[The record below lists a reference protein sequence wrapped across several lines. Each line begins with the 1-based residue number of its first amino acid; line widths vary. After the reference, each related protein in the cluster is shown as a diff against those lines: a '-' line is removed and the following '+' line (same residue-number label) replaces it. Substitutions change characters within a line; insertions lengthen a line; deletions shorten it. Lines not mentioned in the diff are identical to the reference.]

1 MSNDELVQMISEL
14 ADQYIDD
21 NDELVQMISK
31 MISELDE
38 LDELTM
44 KLLEKRLE
52 TGYADNQTKWPYWVQ
67 PRYYNI
73 TEWDRMDK
81 WVREIF
87 GNGDWM
93 TEHGL
98 WVGSDR
104 KYWFRNESDRTMF
117 LLKWL

>member
-1 MSNDELVQMISEL
+1 MINSGITFT
-14 ADQYIDD
+14 AKW
-21 NDELVQMISK
+21 VA
-31 MISELDE
+31 
-38 LDELTM
+38 ELTAM
-44 KLLEKRLE
+44 QRLEKRLE
-52 TGYADNQTKWPYWVQ
+52 TGYADTQPRWPYWVQ

-73 TEWDRMDK
+73 AEWDRMDK

-104 KYWFRNESDRTMF
+104 KYWFRNEADRTMF